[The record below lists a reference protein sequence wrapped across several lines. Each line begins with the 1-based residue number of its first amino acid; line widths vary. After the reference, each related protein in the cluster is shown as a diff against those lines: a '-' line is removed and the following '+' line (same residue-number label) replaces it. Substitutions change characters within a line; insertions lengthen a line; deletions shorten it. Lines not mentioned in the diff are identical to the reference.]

1 MPDKKSES
9 QVLII
14 TGMHRSGTSLT
25 ASLLQSAGLH
35 IGRRL
40 MQGTEFNPKGY
51 FENIDFFEFHLDLLR
66 SQGVNV
72 DGWTLQDNLDVP
84 EEFIDQANA
93 IVEKNSLSHIWG
105 WKEPR
110 TTLFLD
116 FWAELLPD
124 ARFLLIY
131 RSPWDVIDSLYRR
144 GDELFRSQPELAV
157 KYWVF
162 YNQKVLDFYNKYGDK
177 CLLANI
183 ETIVKYQ
190 DKYVAEIN
198 HKFGINLTNPS
209 PAVYDASLLQTNSS
223 EDGQR
228 PSLIDYYFPEAIEM
242 YQELESRGWHPNQT
256 PDLSWSNQ
264 IKSSPYMAWA
274 FRDWANY
281 RLSAAENKSLRVELE
296 GTQAKLEETLSQLN
310 PTRDELE
317 ETRSQLQ
324 QTESIVEQLR
334 SQLEQTEGIL
344 EKTHTQ
350 LQKTESIL
358 QESHSQLT
366 QKNTELNE
374 VRSQLESQF
383 SQVQEELEQAKSQLS
398 QTQWDVMKYQSQLH
412 HTQEELEQ
420 AEQQNRE
427 ILSHK
432 HQLQSQV
439 NESESRLMK
448 TEMML
453 SQSRLQLEQG
463 NKTRVRT
470 IAQLHDTQG
479 KLEYAEFQQHKYL
492 AELERL
498 EPQLEKTEIQLSQS
512 LVKLNQVEKNHQ
524 RTLVQLHQTQG
535 NLEIC
540 QLYLAESQ
548 QQQTQYKNQ
557 LEEWERLWEKSIEQE
572 DEMEKAIAQYQAKL
586 QATEQE
592 LESSQHQLQQTQE
605 EKTQWEQEIEEY
617 EKLLAAASTQE
628 NEMEK
633 AIAQYQAKLQ
643 GTEQELK
650 SSKHQLQQTQEE
662 LQRSQKALNKA
673 QLEAE
678 KLQFYKIVANS
689 AGEQSEER
697 KYQLFVW
704 DAWCAYQVGDL
715 ETMAQ
720 CLQRSVKYSPKSKTE
735 TLSHWL
741 ENFSQFAKEKGVPF
755 DTASLTSSEP
765 WKQLIKRAIAVKS
778 LVTQK

>member
-1 MPDKKSES
+1 MPDKKSEY
-9 QVLII
+9 QVLIM

-35 IGRRL
+35 VGRRL

-66 SQGVNV
+66 SQGVNI
-72 DGWTLQDNLDVP
+72 DGWTLQENLDVP
-84 EEFIDQANA
+84 DEFIDKANA
-93 IVEKNSLSHIWG
+93 IVDKNSLSHIWG

-124 ARFLLIY
+124 AKFLFIY

-144 GDELFRSQPELAV
+144 GDEIFRNQPELAV
-157 KYWVF
+157 KYWIF
-162 YNQKVLDFYNKYGDK
+162 YNQKILDFYNKYGDK
-177 CLLANI
+177 CLLANV
-183 ETIVKYQ
+183 ETIIKYQ
-190 DKYVAEIN
+190 DKYVAQIN
-198 HKFGINLTNPS
+198 RQFGINLSNPS
-209 PAVYDASLLQTNSS
+209 PEVYDDSLLQTNIS

-256 PDLSWSNQ
+256 PDLSWNNQ

-281 RLSAAENKSLRVELE
+281 RLY
-296 GTQAKLEETLSQLN
+296 
-310 PTRDELE
+310 
-317 ETRSQLQ
+317 
-324 QTESIVEQLR
+324 R
-334 SQLEQTEGIL
+334 SQLEQTEGVL

-350 LQKTESIL
+350 LQKTESVL
-358 QESHSQLT
+358 QEYHNRLT
-366 QKNTELNE
+366 GL
-374 VRSQLESQF
+374 RSQF

-427 ILSHK
+427 L
-432 HQLQSQV
+432 
-439 NESESRLMK
+439 NEYESRLMK

-453 SQSRLQLEQG
+453 SQSRLELEQA
-463 NKTRVRT
+463 NKTQMRT
-470 IAQLHDTQG
+470 IAQLHYTQG
-479 KLEYAEFQQHKYL
+479 KLEYSDQYL

-512 LVKLNQVEKNHQ
+512 LLKLNQVEKNHQ

-535 NLEIC
+535 NLETC

-557 LEEWERLWEKSIEQE
+557 LEEWKRLGEESIEQQ

-592 LESSQHQLQQTQE
+592 LESSQHQLQQTQ
-605 EKTQWEQEIEEY
+605 
-617 EKLLAAASTQE
+617 
-628 NEMEK
+628 
-633 AIAQYQAKLQ
+633 
-643 GTEQELK
+643 G
-650 SSKHQLQQTQEE
+650 E
-662 LQRSQKALNKA
+662 LQRSQKALNKTE
-673 QLEAE
+673 LEAE
-678 KLQFYKIVANS
+678 KLRFYKMVANS
-689 AGEQSEER
+689 SSEQSEER

-715 ETMAQ
+715 GTMAQ
-720 CLQRSVKYSPKSKTE
+720 CLQRSLKYSPKSKTE

-755 DTASLTSSEP
+755 DTASLTSSEE
-765 WKQLIKRAIAVKS
+765 WKQLMKRAIAVKS
-778 LVTQK
+778 LVS

>member
-72 DGWTLQDNLDVP
+72 DGWTLQDKIDVP
-84 EEFIDQANA
+84 EEFIDRAKA
-93 IVEKNSLSHIWG
+93 IVEKNALSHIWG

-144 GDELFRSQPELAV
+144 GDEIFRNQPELAV

-162 YNQKVLDFYNKYGDK
+162 YNQKVLEFYNKNSDK

-296 GTQAKLEETLSQLN
+296 
-310 PTRDELE
+310 
-317 ETRSQLQ
+317 
-324 QTESIVEQLR
+324 
-334 SQLEQTEGIL
+334 QTEGIL
-344 EKTHTQ
+344 GKTHTQ
-350 LQKTESIL
+350 LQKTESVL

-366 QKNTELNE
+366 GL
-374 VRSQLESQF
+374 RSQF

-398 QTQWDVMKYQSQLH
+398 QTQWDVLKYQSQLH
-412 HTQEELEQ
+412 HTQEELE
-420 AEQQNRE
+420 ELEKQNRE

-432 HQLQSQV
+432 HQLQSQL
-439 NESESRLMK
+439 NEAESRLMK
-448 TEMML
+448 TEVML
-453 SQSRLQLEQG
+453 SQSRLQLEQA
-463 NKTRVRT
+463 NKTQIRT
-470 IAQLHDTQG
+470 IAQLHDTQSQ
-479 KLEYAEFQQHKYL
+479 LEYSEFQRHQCL

-512 LVKLNQVEKNHQ
+512 LVKLNQVEKHHQ

-535 NLEIC
+535 KLEIC
-540 QLYLAESQ
+540 QY
-548 QQQTQYKNQ
+548 
-557 LEEWERLWEKSIEQE
+557 
-572 DEMEKAIAQYQAKL
+572 
-586 QATEQE
+586 
-592 LESSQHQLQQTQE
+592 
-605 EKTQWEQEIEEY
+605 
-617 EKLLAAASTQE
+617 
-628 NEMEK
+628 
-633 AIAQYQAKLQ
+633 
-643 GTEQELK
+643 
-650 SSKHQLQQTQEE
+650 
-662 LQRSQKALNKA
+662 
-673 QLEAE
+673 QLEAD
-678 KLQFYKIVANS
+678 KLQFYKMVSNS

-704 DAWCAYQVGDL
+704 DAWCAYQVGEL

-720 CLQRSVKYSPKSKTE
+720 CLQRSLKYSPKSKTE

-741 ENFSQFAKEKGVPF
+741 ENFSQFAREKGVPF

-778 LVTQK
+778 LVIQK

>member
-9 QVLII
+9 QVLIM

-84 EEFIDQANA
+84 EEFIDRANA
-93 IVEKNSLSHIWG
+93 IVDKNSLSHIWG

-334 SQLEQTEGIL
+334 SQLEQTEEIL

-366 QKNTELNE
+366 VL
-374 VRSQLESQF
+374 RSQF
-383 SQVQEELEQAKSQLS
+383 SQVQEELDQAKSQLS

-420 AEQQNRE
+420 SEQQNRE

-432 HQLQSQV
+432 HQLQSQL

-453 SQSRLQLEQG
+453 SQSRLKLEQG

-524 RTLVQLHQTQG
+524 RTLIQLHQTQG

-548 QQQTQYKNQ
+548 QQKTQYKNQ
-557 LEEWERLWEKSIEQE
+557 LEEWERLLEKSIE
-572 DEMEKAIAQYQAKL
+572 
-586 QATEQE
+586 
-592 LESSQHQLQQTQE
+592 
-605 EKTQWEQEIEEY
+605 
-617 EKLLAAASTQE
+617 QE

-650 SSKHQLQQTQEE
+650 SSQHQLQQTQEE

-720 CLQRSVKYSPKSKTE
+720 CLQRSVKYSPQSKTE

>member
-9 QVLII
+9 QVLIM

-35 IGRRL
+35 VGRRL

-66 SQGVNV
+66 SQGVNI

-84 EEFIDQANA
+84 DEFIDKANA

-116 FWAELLPD
+116 FWAQLLPD
-124 ARFLLIY
+124 AKFLLIY

-144 GDELFRSQPELAV
+144 GDEIFRNQPELAV
-157 KYWVF
+157 KYWIF

-198 HKFGINLTNPS
+198 QKFGINLTNPS
-209 PAVYDASLLQTNSS
+209 PAVYDDSLMQTNIS

-256 PDLSWSNQ
+256 PDLSWNNQ

-324 QTESIVEQLR
+324 ETESIVEQLK
-334 SQLEQTEGIL
+334 SQLEKTEGIL
-344 EKTHTQ
+344 EKTHSQ

-358 QESHSQLT
+358 QESHNQLT
-366 QKNTELNE
+366 GL
-374 VRSQLESQF
+374 RSQF

-427 ILSHK
+427 L
-432 HQLQSQV
+432 

-448 TEMML
+448 TEMMF
-453 SQSRLQLEQG
+453 SQLRLQLEQA
-463 NKTRVRT
+463 NKTQIRT

-479 KLEYAEFQQHKYL
+479 KLEYSDQYL

-535 NLEIC
+535 NLETC

-557 LEEWERLWEKSIEQE
+557 LEEWEGLWGELIEQE

-617 EKLLAAASTQE
+617 EKLLAAASTQQD
-628 NEMEK
+628 EMEK

-643 GTEQELK
+643 ATEQELE
-650 SSKHQLQQTQEE
+650 SSQHQLQQTQGE
-662 LQRSQKALNKA
+662 LQRSQKALNKTE
-673 QLEAE
+673 LEAE
-678 KLQFYKIVANS
+678 KLRFYKMVANS
-689 AGEQSEER
+689 SSEQSEER

-715 ETMAQ
+715 GTMAQ
-720 CLQRSVKYSPKSKTE
+720 CLQRSLKYSSKSKTE

-755 DTASLTSSEP
+755 DTASLTSSEE
-765 WKQLIKRAIAVKS
+765 WKQLMKRAIAVKS
-778 LVTQK
+778 LV

>member
-144 GDELFRSQPELAV
+144 GDELFRNQPELAV

-162 YNQKVLDFYNKYGDK
+162 YNQNVLDFYNKYGDK

-183 ETIVKYQ
+183 ETIVKHQ

-324 QTESIVEQLR
+324 QTESIVEELR

-344 EKTHTQ
+344 GKTHTQ

-366 QKNTELNE
+366 GL
-374 VRSQLESQF
+374 RSQF

-420 AEQQNRE
+420 SEQQNRE

-463 NKTRVRT
+463 NKTQVRT

-479 KLEYAEFQQHKYL
+479 KLEYSEFQQHQYL

-512 LVKLNQVEKNHQ
+512 LVKLNQVEKHHQ

-557 LEEWERLWEKSIEQE
+557 LEEWERLWEESIEQE

-586 QATEQE
+586 QGTEQE
-592 LESSQHQLQQTQE
+592 LELSQHQLQQTQD
-605 EKTQWEQEIEEY
+605 
-617 EKLLAAASTQE
+617 
-628 NEMEK
+628 
-633 AIAQYQAKLQ
+633 
-643 GTEQELK
+643 
-650 SSKHQLQQTQEE
+650 E

-704 DAWCAYQVGDL
+704 DAWCAYQVGEL

-720 CLQRSVKYSPKSKTE
+720 CLQRSLKYSPKSKTE

-741 ENFSQFAKEKGVPF
+741 ENFSQFAKEKGVQF

-765 WKQLIKRAIAVKS
+765 WKQLMKRAIAVKS
-778 LVTQK
+778 LVIQK

>member
-9 QVLII
+9 QVLIM

-35 IGRRL
+35 VGRRL

-66 SQGVNV
+66 SQGVNI
-72 DGWTLQDNLDVP
+72 DGWTLQENLDVP
-84 EEFIDQANA
+84 DEFIDKANA
-93 IVEKNSLSHIWG
+93 IVDKNSLSHIWG

-124 ARFLLIY
+124 AKFLFIY

-144 GDELFRSQPELAV
+144 GDEIFRNQPELAV
-157 KYWVF
+157 KYWIF

-198 HKFGINLTNPS
+198 QKFGINLTNPS
-209 PAVYDASLLQTNSS
+209 PAVYDDSLMQANIS

-256 PDLSWSNQ
+256 PDLSWNNQ

-324 QTESIVEQLR
+324 ETESIVEQFK
-334 SQLEQTEGIL
+334 SQLEQTEGVL
-344 EKTHTQ
+344 EKTHSQ

-358 QESHSQLT
+358 QESHNQLT
-366 QKNTELNE
+366 GL
-374 VRSQLESQF
+374 RSQF

-427 ILSHK
+427 L
-432 HQLQSQV
+432 
-439 NESESRLMK
+439 NEYESRLMK

-453 SQSRLQLEQG
+453 SQSRLELEQA
-463 NKTRVRT
+463 NKTQMRT
-470 IAQLHDTQG
+470 IAQLHYTQG
-479 KLEYAEFQQHKYL
+479 KLEYSDQYL

-512 LVKLNQVEKNHQ
+512 LLKLNQVEKNHQ

-535 NLEIC
+535 NLETC

-557 LEEWERLWEKSIEQE
+557 LEEWKRLGEESIEQQ

-592 LESSQHQLQQTQE
+592 LESSQHQLQQTQ
-605 EKTQWEQEIEEY
+605 
-617 EKLLAAASTQE
+617 
-628 NEMEK
+628 
-633 AIAQYQAKLQ
+633 
-643 GTEQELK
+643 G
-650 SSKHQLQQTQEE
+650 E
-662 LQRSQKALNKA
+662 LQRSQKALNKTE
-673 QLEAE
+673 LEAE
-678 KLQFYKIVANS
+678 KLRFYKMVANS
-689 AGEQSEER
+689 SSEQSEER

-715 ETMAQ
+715 GTMAQ
-720 CLQRSVKYSPKSKTE
+720 CLQRSLKYSPKSKTE

-755 DTASLTSSEP
+755 DTASLTSSEE
-765 WKQLIKRAIAVKS
+765 WKQLMKRAIAVKS
-778 LVTQK
+778 LVIHKSV

>member
-9 QVLII
+9 QVLIM

-35 IGRRL
+35 VGRRL

-66 SQGVNV
+66 SQGVNI
-72 DGWTLQDNLDVP
+72 DGWTLQENLDVP
-84 EEFIDQANA
+84 DEFIDKANA
-93 IVEKNSLSHIWG
+93 IVDKNSLSHIWG

-116 FWAELLPD
+116 FWAQLLPD
-124 ARFLLIY
+124 AKFLLIY

-144 GDELFRSQPELAV
+144 GDEIFRNQPELAV
-157 KYWVF
+157 KYWIF

-198 HKFGINLTNPS
+198 QKFGINLTNPS
-209 PAVYDASLLQTNSS
+209 PAVYDDSLMQANIS

-256 PDLSWSNQ
+256 PDLSWNNQ

-324 QTESIVEQLR
+324 ETESIVEQFK
-334 SQLEQTEGIL
+334 SQLEQTEGVL
-344 EKTHTQ
+344 EKTHSQ

-358 QESHSQLT
+358 QESHNQLT
-366 QKNTELNE
+366 GL
-374 VRSQLESQF
+374 RSQF

-427 ILSHK
+427 L
-432 HQLQSQV
+432 
-439 NESESRLMK
+439 NEYESRLMK

-453 SQSRLQLEQG
+453 SQSRLELEQA
-463 NKTRVRT
+463 NKTQMRT
-470 IAQLHDTQG
+470 IAQLHYTQG
-479 KLEYAEFQQHKYL
+479 KLEYSDQYL

-512 LVKLNQVEKNHQ
+512 LLKLNQVEKNHQ

-535 NLEIC
+535 NLETC

-557 LEEWERLWEKSIEQE
+557 LEEWKRLGEESIEQQ

-592 LESSQHQLQQTQE
+592 LESSQHQLQQTQ
-605 EKTQWEQEIEEY
+605 
-617 EKLLAAASTQE
+617 
-628 NEMEK
+628 
-633 AIAQYQAKLQ
+633 
-643 GTEQELK
+643 G
-650 SSKHQLQQTQEE
+650 E
-662 LQRSQKALNKA
+662 LQRSQKALNKTE
-673 QLEAE
+673 LEAE
-678 KLQFYKIVANS
+678 KLRFYKMVANS
-689 AGEQSEER
+689 SSEQSEER

-715 ETMAQ
+715 GTMAQ
-720 CLQRSVKYSPKSKTE
+720 CLQRSLKYSPKSKTE

-755 DTASLTSSEP
+755 DTASLTSSEE
-765 WKQLIKRAIAVKS
+765 WKQLMKRAIAVKS
-778 LVTQK
+778 LVIHKSV

>member
-1 MPDKKSES
+1 M
-9 QVLII
+9 
-14 TGMHRSGTSLT
+14 
-25 ASLLQSAGLH
+25 
-35 IGRRL
+35 
-40 MQGTEFNPKGY
+40 
-51 FENIDFFEFHLDLLR
+51 R
-66 SQGVNV
+66 SQCNI
-72 DGWTLQDNLDVP
+72 DGWTLQENLDVP
-84 EEFIDQANA
+84 DEFIDKANA
-93 IVEKNSLSHIWG
+93 IVDKNSLSHIWG

-116 FWAELLPD
+116 FWAQLLPD
-124 ARFLLIY
+124 AKFLLIY

-144 GDELFRSQPELAV
+144 GDEIFRNQPELAV
-157 KYWVF
+157 KYWIF

-190 DKYVAEIN
+190 DKYVAEISQ
-198 HKFGINLTNPS
+198 KFGINLTNPS
-209 PAVYDASLLQTNSS
+209 PAVYDDSLMQTNIS

-256 PDLSWSNQ
+256 PDLSWNNQ

-324 QTESIVEQLR
+324 ETESIVEQFK
-334 SQLEQTEGIL
+334 SQLEQTEGVL
-344 EKTHTQ
+344 EKTHSQ

-358 QESHSQLT
+358 QESHNQLT
-366 QKNTELNE
+366 GL
-374 VRSQLESQF
+374 RSQF

-427 ILSHK
+427 LLANQN
-432 HQLQSQV
+432 QLQSQL

-448 TEMML
+448 TEMMF
-453 SQSRLQLEQG
+453 SQLRLQLEQA
-463 NKTRVRT
+463 NKTQIRT

-479 KLEYAEFQQHKYL
+479 KLEYSEFQQHQYL

-535 NLEIC
+535 NLETC

-557 LEEWERLWEKSIEQE
+557 LEEWERLGEESIEQE
-572 DEMEKAIAQYQAKL
+572 QEMEKAIAQYQAKL

-592 LESSQHQLQQTQE
+592 LESSQHQLQQTQ
-605 EKTQWEQEIEEY
+605 
-617 EKLLAAASTQE
+617 
-628 NEMEK
+628 
-633 AIAQYQAKLQ
+633 
-643 GTEQELK
+643 G
-650 SSKHQLQQTQEE
+650 E
-662 LQRSQKALNKA
+662 LQRSQKALNKTE
-673 QLEAE
+673 LEAE
-678 KLQFYKIVANS
+678 KLRFYKMVANS
-689 AGEQSEER
+689 SSEQSEER

-715 ETMAQ
+715 GTMAQ
-720 CLQRSVKYSPKSKTE
+720 CLQRSLKYSPKSKTE

-755 DTASLTSSEP
+755 DTASLTSSEE
-765 WKQLIKRAIAVKS
+765 WKQLMKRAIAVKTLIS
-778 LVTQK
+778 QKL

>member
-9 QVLII
+9 QVLIM

-35 IGRRL
+35 VGRRL

-66 SQGVNV
+66 SQGVNI
-72 DGWTLQDNLDVP
+72 DGWTLQENLDVP
-84 EEFIDQANA
+84 DEFIDKANA
-93 IVEKNSLSHIWG
+93 IVDKNSLSHIWG

-116 FWAELLPD
+116 FWAQLLPD
-124 ARFLLIY
+124 AKFLLIY

-144 GDELFRSQPELAV
+144 GDEIFRNQPELAV
-157 KYWVF
+157 KYWIF

-198 HKFGINLTNPS
+198 QKFGINLTNPS
-209 PAVYDASLLQTNSS
+209 PAVCDDSLMQTNIS

-256 PDLSWSNQ
+256 PDLSWNNQ

-324 QTESIVEQLR
+324 ETESIVEQFK
-334 SQLEQTEGIL
+334 SQLEQTEGVL

-350 LQKTESIL
+350 LQTTESVL
-358 QESHSQLT
+358 QEYHNRLT
-366 QKNTELNE
+366 GL
-374 VRSQLESQF
+374 RSQF

-427 ILSHK
+427 LLANQN
-432 HQLQSQV
+432 QLQSQL

-448 TEMML
+448 TEMMF
-453 SQSRLQLEQG
+453 SQLRLQLEQA
-463 NKTRVRT
+463 NKTQIRT

-479 KLEYAEFQQHKYL
+479 KLEYSEFQQHQYL

-512 LVKLNQVEKNHQ
+512 LLKLNQVEKNHQ

-535 NLEIC
+535 NLETC

-557 LEEWERLWEKSIEQE
+557 LEEWKRLGEESIEQQ

-592 LESSQHQLQQTQE
+592 LESSQHQLQQTQ
-605 EKTQWEQEIEEY
+605 
-617 EKLLAAASTQE
+617 
-628 NEMEK
+628 
-633 AIAQYQAKLQ
+633 
-643 GTEQELK
+643 G
-650 SSKHQLQQTQEE
+650 E
-662 LQRSQKALNKA
+662 LQRSQDQQLKIEEELVRFRLERSLNPTGETTKQVEYRFLVWKAWSSYTMGNYDEMVVSLRQSWKFRNDSPSETILDWLRSFE
-673 QLEAE
+673 QFSSE
-678 KLQFYKIVANS
+678 KSIPFNS
-689 AGEQSEER
+689 E
-697 KYQLFVW
+697 
-704 DAWCAYQVGDL
+704 
-715 ETMAQ
+715 
-720 CLQRSVKYSPKSKTE
+720 
-735 TLSHWL
+735 
-741 ENFSQFAKEKGVPF
+741 
-755 DTASLTSSEP
+755 SLTKLPEWQKLMKLVMANKPLIAHEIGST
-765 WKQLIKRAIAVKS
+765 KQTV
-778 LVTQK
+778 

>member
-9 QVLII
+9 QVLIM

-35 IGRRL
+35 VGRRL

-66 SQGVNV
+66 SQGVNI
-72 DGWTLQDNLDVP
+72 DGWTLQENLDVP
-84 EEFIDQANA
+84 DEFIDKANA
-93 IVEKNSLSHIWG
+93 IVDKNSLSHIWG

-116 FWAELLPD
+116 FWAQLLPD
-124 ARFLLIY
+124 AKFLLIY

-144 GDELFRSQPELAV
+144 GDEIFRNQPELAV
-157 KYWVF
+157 KYWIF

-190 DKYVAEIN
+190 DKYVAEISQ
-198 HKFGINLTNPS
+198 KFGINLTNPS
-209 PAVYDASLLQTNSS
+209 PAVYDDSLMQTNIS

-256 PDLSWSNQ
+256 PDLSWNNQ

-324 QTESIVEQLR
+324 ETESIVEQFK
-334 SQLEQTEGIL
+334 SQLEQTEGVL
-344 EKTHTQ
+344 EKTHSQ

-358 QESHSQLT
+358 QESHNQLT
-366 QKNTELNE
+366 GL
-374 VRSQLESQF
+374 RSQF

-427 ILSHK
+427 LLANQN
-432 HQLQSQV
+432 QLQSQL

-448 TEMML
+448 TEMMF
-453 SQSRLQLEQG
+453 SQLRLQLEQA
-463 NKTRVRT
+463 NKTQIRT

-479 KLEYAEFQQHKYL
+479 KLEYSEFQQHQYL

-535 NLEIC
+535 NLETC

-557 LEEWERLWEKSIEQE
+557 LEEWERLGEESIEQE
-572 DEMEKAIAQYQAKL
+572 QEMEKAIAQYQAKL

-592 LESSQHQLQQTQE
+592 LESSQHQLQQTQ
-605 EKTQWEQEIEEY
+605 
-617 EKLLAAASTQE
+617 
-628 NEMEK
+628 
-633 AIAQYQAKLQ
+633 
-643 GTEQELK
+643 G
-650 SSKHQLQQTQEE
+650 E
-662 LQRSQKALNKA
+662 LQRSQKALNKTE
-673 QLEAE
+673 LEAE
-678 KLQFYKIVANS
+678 KLRFYKMVANS
-689 AGEQSEER
+689 SSEQSEER

-715 ETMAQ
+715 GTMAQ
-720 CLQRSVKYSPKSKTE
+720 CLQRSLKYSPKSKTE

-755 DTASLTSSEP
+755 DTASLTSSEE
-765 WKQLIKRAIAVKS
+765 WKQLMKRAIAVKTLIS
-778 LVTQK
+778 QKL

>member
-9 QVLII
+9 QVLIM

-35 IGRRL
+35 VGRRL

-66 SQGVNV
+66 SQGVNI
-72 DGWTLQDNLDVP
+72 DGWTLQENLDVP
-84 EEFIDQANA
+84 DEFIDKANA
-93 IVEKNSLSHIWG
+93 IVDKNSLSHIWG

-116 FWAELLPD
+116 FWAQLLPD
-124 ARFLLIY
+124 AKFLLIY

-144 GDELFRSQPELAV
+144 GDEIFRNQPELAV
-157 KYWVF
+157 KYWIF

-198 HKFGINLTNPS
+198 QKFGINLTNPS
-209 PAVYDASLLQTNSS
+209 PAVYDDSLMQANIS

-256 PDLSWSNQ
+256 PDLSWNNQ

-324 QTESIVEQLR
+324 ETESIVEQFK
-334 SQLEQTEGIL
+334 SQLEQTEGVL
-344 EKTHTQ
+344 EKTHSQ

-358 QESHSQLT
+358 QESHNQLT
-366 QKNTELNE
+366 GL
-374 VRSQLESQF
+374 RSQF

-427 ILSHK
+427 L
-432 HQLQSQV
+432 
-439 NESESRLMK
+439 NEYESRLMK

-453 SQSRLQLEQG
+453 SQSRLELEQA
-463 NKTRVRT
+463 NKTQMRT
-470 IAQLHDTQG
+470 IAQLHYTQG
-479 KLEYAEFQQHKYL
+479 KLEYSDQYL

-512 LVKLNQVEKNHQ
+512 LLKLNQVEKNHQ

-535 NLEIC
+535 NLETC
-540 QLYLAESQ
+540 QLYLAG
-548 QQQTQYKNQ
+548 
-557 LEEWERLWEKSIEQE
+557 
-572 DEMEKAIAQYQAKL
+572 M
-586 QATEQE
+586 
-592 LESSQHQLQQTQE
+592 
-605 EKTQWEQEIEEY
+605 
-617 EKLLAAASTQE
+617 
-628 NEMEK
+628 
-633 AIAQYQAKLQ
+633 
-643 GTEQELK
+643 
-650 SSKHQLQQTQEE
+650 
-662 LQRSQKALNKA
+662 
-673 QLEAE
+673 
-678 KLQFYKIVANS
+678 V
-689 AGEQSEER
+689 
-697 KYQLFVW
+697 
-704 DAWCAYQVGDL
+704 
-715 ETMAQ
+715 
-720 CLQRSVKYSPKSKTE
+720 
-735 TLSHWL
+735 
-741 ENFSQFAKEKGVPF
+741 
-755 DTASLTSSEP
+755 
-765 WKQLIKRAIAVKS
+765 
-778 LVTQK
+778 

>member
-9 QVLII
+9 QVLIM

-35 IGRRL
+35 VSRRL

-66 SQGVNV
+66 SQGVNI
-72 DGWTLQDNLDVP
+72 DGWTLQENLDVP
-84 EEFIDQANA
+84 DEFIDKANA
-93 IVEKNSLSHIWG
+93 IVDKNSLSHIWG

-124 ARFLLIY
+124 AKFLFIY

-144 GDELFRSQPELAV
+144 GDEIFRNQPELAV
-157 KYWVF
+157 KYWIF

-198 HKFGINLTNPS
+198 QKFGINLTNPS
-209 PAVYDASLLQTNSS
+209 PAVYDDSLMQANIS

-256 PDLSWSNQ
+256 PDLSWNNQ

-310 PTRDELE
+310 STRDELE

-324 QTESIVEQLR
+324 ETESIVEQFK
-334 SQLEQTEGIL
+334 SQLEQTEGVL
-344 EKTHTQ
+344 EKTHSQ

-358 QESHSQLT
+358 QESHNQLT
-366 QKNTELNE
+366 GL
-374 VRSQLESQF
+374 RSQF

-427 ILSHK
+427 L
-432 HQLQSQV
+432 
-439 NESESRLMK
+439 NEYESRLMK

-453 SQSRLQLEQG
+453 SQSRLELEQA
-463 NKTRVRT
+463 NKTQMRT
-470 IAQLHDTQG
+470 IAQLHYTQG
-479 KLEYAEFQQHKYL
+479 KLEYSDQYL

-512 LVKLNQVEKNHQ
+512 LLKLNQVEKNHQ

-535 NLEIC
+535 NLETC

-557 LEEWERLWEKSIEQE
+557 LEEWKRLGEESIEQQ

-592 LESSQHQLQQTQE
+592 LESSQHQLQQTQ
-605 EKTQWEQEIEEY
+605 
-617 EKLLAAASTQE
+617 
-628 NEMEK
+628 
-633 AIAQYQAKLQ
+633 
-643 GTEQELK
+643 G
-650 SSKHQLQQTQEE
+650 E
-662 LQRSQKALNKA
+662 LQRSQKALNKTE
-673 QLEAE
+673 LEAE
-678 KLQFYKIVANS
+678 KLRFYKMVANS
-689 AGEQSEER
+689 SSEQSEER

-715 ETMAQ
+715 GTMAQ
-720 CLQRSVKYSPKSKTE
+720 CLQRSLKYSPKSKTE

-755 DTASLTSSEP
+755 DTASLTSSEE
-765 WKQLIKRAIAVKS
+765 WKQLMKRAIAVKS
-778 LVTQK
+778 LVIHKSV

>member
-366 QKNTELNE
+366 GL
-374 VRSQLESQF
+374 RSQF
-383 SQVQEELEQAKSQLS
+383 SQVQEELDQAKSQLS

-605 EKTQWEQEIEEY
+605 E
-617 EKLLAAASTQE
+617 
-628 NEMEK
+628 
-633 AIAQYQAKLQ
+633 
-643 GTEQELK
+643 
-650 SSKHQLQQTQEE
+650 
-662 LQRSQKALNKA
+662 LQRSQDQQLKIEEELVRLRLERSFNPTGETNKQVDYKFLVWKAWSSYTMGNYDEMIVSLRQSWKFRNDSPSETILDWLRSFEQFSSEKNIPFNSESLTKLPEWQKLMKLVMANKPV
-673 QLEAE
+673 L
-678 KLQFYKIVANS
+678 VS
-689 AGEQSEER
+689 
-697 KYQLFVW
+697 
-704 DAWCAYQVGDL
+704 
-715 ETMAQ
+715 
-720 CLQRSVKYSPKSKTE
+720 
-735 TLSHWL
+735 
-741 ENFSQFAKEKGVPF
+741 NFSNPKP
-755 DTASLTSSEP
+755 
-765 WKQLIKRAIAVKS
+765 
-778 LVTQK
+778 VT

>member
-9 QVLII
+9 QVLIM

-35 IGRRL
+35 VGRRL

-66 SQGVNV
+66 SQGVNI
-72 DGWTLQDNLDVP
+72 DGWTLQENLDVP
-84 EEFIDQANA
+84 DEFIDKANA
-93 IVEKNSLSHIWG
+93 IVDKNSLSHIWG

-116 FWAELLPD
+116 FWAQLLPD
-124 ARFLLIY
+124 AKFLLIY

-144 GDELFRSQPELAV
+144 GDEIFRNQPELAV
-157 KYWVF
+157 KYWIF

-198 HKFGINLTNPS
+198 QKFGINLTNPS
-209 PAVYDASLLQTNSS
+209 PAVYDDSLMQANIS

-256 PDLSWSNQ
+256 PDLSWNNQ

-324 QTESIVEQLR
+324 ETESIVEQFK
-334 SQLEQTEGIL
+334 SQLEQTEGVL
-344 EKTHTQ
+344 EKTHSQ

-358 QESHSQLT
+358 QESHNQLT
-366 QKNTELNE
+366 GL
-374 VRSQLESQF
+374 RSQF

-427 ILSHK
+427 L
-432 HQLQSQV
+432 
-439 NESESRLMK
+439 NEYESRLMK

-453 SQSRLQLEQG
+453 SQSRLELEQA
-463 NKTRVRT
+463 NKTQMRT
-470 IAQLHDTQG
+470 IAQLHYTQG
-479 KLEYAEFQQHKYL
+479 KLEYSDQYL

-512 LVKLNQVEKNHQ
+512 LLKLNQVEKNHQ

-535 NLEIC
+535 NLETC

-557 LEEWERLWEKSIEQE
+557 LEEWKRLGEESIEQQ

-592 LESSQHQLQQTQE
+592 LESSQHQLQQTQ
-605 EKTQWEQEIEEY
+605 
-617 EKLLAAASTQE
+617 
-628 NEMEK
+628 
-633 AIAQYQAKLQ
+633 
-643 GTEQELK
+643 G
-650 SSKHQLQQTQEE
+650 E
-662 LQRSQKALNKA
+662 LQRSQKALNKTE
-673 QLEAE
+673 LEAE
-678 KLQFYKIVANS
+678 KLRFYKMVANS
-689 AGEQSEER
+689 SSEQSEER

-715 ETMAQ
+715 GTMAQ
-720 CLQRSVKYSPKSKTE
+720 CLQRSLKYSPKSKTE

-755 DTASLTSSEP
+755 DTASLTSSEE
-765 WKQLIKRAIAVKS
+765 WKQLMKRAIAVKS
-778 LVTQK
+778 LV

>member
-9 QVLII
+9 QVLIM

-35 IGRRL
+35 VGRRL

-66 SQGVNV
+66 SQGVNI
-72 DGWTLQDNLDVP
+72 DGWTLQENLDVP
-84 EEFIDQANA
+84 DEFIDKANA
-93 IVEKNSLSHIWG
+93 IVDKNSLSHIWG

-116 FWAELLPD
+116 FWAQLLPD
-124 ARFLLIY
+124 AKFLLIY

-144 GDELFRSQPELAV
+144 GDEIFRNQPELAV
-157 KYWVF
+157 KYWIF

-198 HKFGINLTNPS
+198 QKFGINLTNPS
-209 PAVYDASLLQTNSS
+209 PAVYDDSLMQANIS

-256 PDLSWSNQ
+256 PDLSWNNQ

-324 QTESIVEQLR
+324 ETESIVEQFK
-334 SQLEQTEGIL
+334 SQLEQTEGVL
-344 EKTHTQ
+344 EKTHSQ

-358 QESHSQLT
+358 QESHNQLT
-366 QKNTELNE
+366 GL
-374 VRSQLESQF
+374 RSQF

-427 ILSHK
+427 L
-432 HQLQSQV
+432 
-439 NESESRLMK
+439 NEYESRLMK

-453 SQSRLQLEQG
+453 SQSRLELEQA
-463 NKTRVRT
+463 NKTQMRT
-470 IAQLHDTQG
+470 IAQLHYTQG
-479 KLEYAEFQQHKYL
+479 KLEYSDQYL

-512 LVKLNQVEKNHQ
+512 LLKLNQVEKNHQ

-535 NLEIC
+535 NLETC

-557 LEEWERLWEKSIEQE
+557 LEEWKRLGEESIEQQ

-592 LESSQHQLQQTQE
+592 LESSQHQLQQTQ
-605 EKTQWEQEIEEY
+605 
-617 EKLLAAASTQE
+617 
-628 NEMEK
+628 
-633 AIAQYQAKLQ
+633 
-643 GTEQELK
+643 G
-650 SSKHQLQQTQEE
+650 E
-662 LQRSQKALNKA
+662 LQRSQKALNKTE
-673 QLEAE
+673 LEAE
-678 KLQFYKIVANS
+678 KLRFYKMVANS
-689 AGEQSEER
+689 SSEQSEER

-715 ETMAQ
+715 GTMAQ
-720 CLQRSVKYSPKSKTE
+720 CLQRSLKYSSKSKTE

-755 DTASLTSSEP
+755 DTASLTSSEE
-765 WKQLIKRAIAVKS
+765 WKQLMKRAIAVKS
-778 LVTQK
+778 LVIHKSV

>member
-9 QVLII
+9 QVLIM

-35 IGRRL
+35 VGRRL

-66 SQGVNV
+66 SQGVNI
-72 DGWTLQDNLDVP
+72 DGWTLQENLDVP
-84 EEFIDQANA
+84 DEFIDKANA
-93 IVEKNSLSHIWG
+93 IVDKNSLSHIWG

-116 FWAELLPD
+116 FWAQLLPD
-124 ARFLLIY
+124 AKFLLIY

-144 GDELFRSQPELAV
+144 GDEIFRNQPELAV
-157 KYWVF
+157 KYWIF

-198 HKFGINLTNPS
+198 QKFGINLTNPS
-209 PAVYDASLLQTNSS
+209 PAVYDDSLMQANIS

-256 PDLSWSNQ
+256 PDLSWNNQ

-324 QTESIVEQLR
+324 ETESIVEQFK
-334 SQLEQTEGIL
+334 SQLEQTEGVL
-344 EKTHTQ
+344 EKTHSQ

-358 QESHSQLT
+358 QESHNQLT
-366 QKNTELNE
+366 GL
-374 VRSQLESQF
+374 RSQF

-427 ILSHK
+427 L
-432 HQLQSQV
+432 
-439 NESESRLMK
+439 NEYESRLMK

-453 SQSRLQLEQG
+453 SQSRLELEQA
-463 NKTRVRT
+463 NKTQMRT
-470 IAQLHDTQG
+470 IAQLHYTQG
-479 KLEYAEFQQHKYL
+479 KLEYSDQYL

-512 LVKLNQVEKNHQ
+512 LLKLNQVEKNHQ

-535 NLEIC
+535 NLETC

-557 LEEWERLWEKSIEQE
+557 LEEWKRLGEESIEQQ

-592 LESSQHQLQQTQE
+592 LESSQHQLQQTQ
-605 EKTQWEQEIEEY
+605 
-617 EKLLAAASTQE
+617 
-628 NEMEK
+628 
-633 AIAQYQAKLQ
+633 
-643 GTEQELK
+643 G
-650 SSKHQLQQTQEE
+650 E
-662 LQRSQKALNKA
+662 LQRSQKALNKTE
-673 QLEAE
+673 LEAE
-678 KLQFYKIVANS
+678 KLRFYKMVANS
-689 AGEQSEER
+689 SSEQSEER

-715 ETMAQ
+715 GTMAQ
-720 CLQRSVKYSPKSKTE
+720 CLQRSLKYSPKSKTE

-755 DTASLTSSEP
+755 DTASLTSSEE
-765 WKQLIKRAIAVKS
+765 WKQLMKRAIAVKS
-778 LVTQK
+778 LVIPK

>member
-9 QVLII
+9 QVLIM

-35 IGRRL
+35 VGRRL

-66 SQGVNV
+66 SQGVNI
-72 DGWTLQDNLDVP
+72 DGWTLQENLDVP
-84 EEFIDQANA
+84 DEFIDKANA
-93 IVEKNSLSHIWG
+93 IVDKNSLSHIWG

-124 ARFLLIY
+124 AKFLFIY

-144 GDELFRSQPELAV
+144 GDEIFRNQPELAV
-157 KYWVF
+157 KYWIF
-162 YNQKVLDFYNKYGDK
+162 YNQKILDFYNKYGDK
-177 CLLANI
+177 CLLANV
-183 ETIVKYQ
+183 ETIIKYQ
-190 DKYVAEIN
+190 DKYVAQIN
-198 HKFGINLTNPS
+198 RQFGINLSNPS
-209 PAVYDASLLQTNSS
+209 PEVYDDSLLQTNIS

-256 PDLSWSNQ
+256 PDLSWNNQ

-281 RLSAAENKSLRVELE
+281 RLY
-296 GTQAKLEETLSQLN
+296 
-310 PTRDELE
+310 
-317 ETRSQLQ
+317 
-324 QTESIVEQLR
+324 R
-334 SQLEQTEGIL
+334 SQLEQTEGVL

-350 LQKTESIL
+350 LQKTESVL
-358 QESHSQLT
+358 QEYHNRLT
-366 QKNTELNE
+366 GL
-374 VRSQLESQF
+374 RSQF

-427 ILSHK
+427 L
-432 HQLQSQV
+432 
-439 NESESRLMK
+439 NEYESRLMK

-453 SQSRLQLEQG
+453 SQSRLELEQA
-463 NKTRVRT
+463 NKTQMRT
-470 IAQLHDTQG
+470 IAQLHYTQG
-479 KLEYAEFQQHKYL
+479 KLEYSDQYL

-512 LVKLNQVEKNHQ
+512 LLKLNQVEKNHQ

-548 QQQTQYKNQ
+548 Q
-557 LEEWERLWEKSIEQE
+557 LEP
-572 DEMEKAIAQYQAKL
+572 
-586 QATEQE
+586 
-592 LESSQHQLQQTQE
+592 
-605 EKTQWEQEIEEY
+605 
-617 EKLLAAASTQE
+617 EKLRLDK
-628 NEMEK
+628 M
-633 AIAQYQAKLQ
+633 
-643 GTEQELK
+643 
-650 SSKHQLQQTQEE
+650 
-662 LQRSQKALNKA
+662 
-673 QLEAE
+673 
-678 KLQFYKIVANS
+678 VANS
-689 AGEQSEER
+689 SSEQSEEG

-715 ETMAQ
+715 GTMAQ
-720 CLQRSVKYSPKSKTE
+720 CLQRSLKYSSKSKTE

-755 DTASLTSSEP
+755 DTASLTSSQE
-765 WKQLIKRAIAVKS
+765 WKQLMKRAIAVKS
-778 LVTQK
+778 LVIPK